1 MTKLHIL
8 CLATAA
14 VLSANAFSP
23 PTSCSKVGTSTQLFM
38 NKKKSKKKTTGQGFG
53 SAVGMASGPS
63 FPYAG
68 SVQPGKISPQRVVMS
83 ENIAMPDYAMD
94 GVPKKKSSSLL
105 PWVIEVKKPD
115 EIEKMRSAG
124 KLARDILDLAGRAV
138 AVGVTTDEIDT
149 IVHEAVVKVSG

>member
-1 MTKLHIL
+1 MTKLHIV

-14 VLSANAFSP
+14 VLSVSAFSP

-38 NKKKSKKKTTGQGFG
+38 NKKKAKSGKGFG
-53 SAVGMASGPS
+53 SAVGMASGPG

-68 SVQPGKISPQRVVMS
+68 SIQPGTISPQRVVIS

-94 GVPKKKSSSLL
+94 GVPKKKSSLL
-105 PWVIEVKKPD
+105 PWIIEVKKPD
-115 EIEKMRSAG
+115 QIEKMRSAG

-149 IVHEAVVKVSG
+149 IVHDAVIKVSG